1 MTKQKQTNNET
12 GAVLTREI
20 PEQDRS
26 LITVPQ
32 ELQLAY
38 PNVQP
43 EYMQKALERC
53 REQPCPEDV
62 HIAVPSGQQGR
73 NSRPCRDIMG
83 GHPQNAKFVRK
94 QP

>member
-26 LITVPQ
+26 LIAVPQ
-32 ELQLAY
+32 ELRLAY

-53 REQPCPEDV
+53 REQQCPEDETTIGWFGKV
-62 HIAVPSGQQGR
+62 LAAVIIDETIGKR
-73 NSRPCRDIMG
+73 G
-83 GHPQNAKFVRK
+83 GKHEHP
-94 QP
+94 